1 MANTRKS
8 ILETIDTDEFLNMPV
23 TTQLLYF
30 HLAIRAGGR
39 GYISSPNAIA
49 RMLGCTEDDMKTLIS
64 LGYVSQPGSIV
75 GFGAVVVAD
84 EDRLTDPARK
94 L

>member
-1 MANTRKS
+1 MANTRRS
-8 ILETIDTDEFLNMPV
+8 IFETIDTDEFLDMPV
-23 TTQLLYF
+23 TAQLLYF
-30 HLAIRAGGR
+30 HLAIRADGR

-49 RMLGCTEDDMKTLIS
+49 RMLECTEDDMKTLIS
-64 LGYVSQPGSIV
+64 LGYVSQGSMV

>member
-1 MANTRKS
+1 MANTRRS
-8 ILETIDTDEFLNMPV
+8 ILETIDTDEFLDMPV
-23 TTQLLYF
+23 TAQLLYF
-30 HLAIRAGGR
+30 HLAIRAGSR

-49 RMLGCTEDDMKTLIS
+49 RMLECAEDDMKTLIS
-64 LGYVSQPGSIV
+64 LGYVSQRSMA

>member
-1 MANTRKS
+1 MANTRRS
-8 ILETIDTDEFLNMPV
+8 ILETIDTDRFLDMPA
-23 TTQLLYF
+23 TAQLLYF
-30 HLAIRAGGR
+30 HLAIRADSN
-39 GYISSPNAIA
+39 GYISSPNAIS

-64 LGYVSQPGSIV
+64 LGYVSQGSMA
-75 GFGAVVVAD
+75 GFGAVVVD

>member
-1 MANTRKS
+1 MANTRRS
-8 ILETIDTDEFLNMPV
+8 ILETIDTDRFLDMPV
-23 TTQLLYF
+23 TAQLLYF
-30 HLAIRAGGR
+30 HLAIRADSN
-39 GYISSPNAIA
+39 GYISSPNAIS

-64 LGYVSQPGSIV
+64 LGYVSQGSMA
-75 GFGAVVVAD
+75 GFGAVVVD